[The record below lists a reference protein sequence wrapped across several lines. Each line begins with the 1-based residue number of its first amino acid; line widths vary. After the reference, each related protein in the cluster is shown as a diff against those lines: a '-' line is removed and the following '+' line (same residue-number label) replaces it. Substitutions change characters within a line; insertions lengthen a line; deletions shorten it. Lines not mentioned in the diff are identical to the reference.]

1 MKVRESGMPPQVY
14 WETLFDVSGVLGAFG
29 FDAQTG
35 DVVEL
40 GCGYGTFTVPLA
52 ARIGGTVHALDFE
65 PAMVATTRA
74 RAGAAGL
81 CNVSATVCD
90 AVADGFGVGAGTC
103 EACLLFN
110 ILHGEEPVALLRA
123 ARATVRVGG
132 LLAVMHW
139 RSDVVTPRGPS
150 LEIRPRAS
158 QIAAWAETAGGLR
171 VEGEPLDLPPWHFG
185 LKLRVTAAEN

>member
-1 MKVRESGMPPQVY
+1 MPPQAY
-14 WETLFDVSGVLGAFG
+14 WEKLFDVPGVLGAFG

-81 CNVSATVCD
+81 QNVSATVRD
-90 AVADGFGVGAGTC
+90 AVADGFGIGAGAC

-123 ARATVRVGG
+123 ARATVRAGG

-139 RSDVVTPRGPS
+139 RSDVATPRGPS

-158 QIAAWAETAGGLR
+158 QIAAWAEMAGGLR

-185 LKLRVTAAEN
+185 LKLRVMAAGN